1 MLPRQRHPWPRRLW
15 PARQEAAREVAPAAV
30 VDRSGILRPS
40 GPPFLARLA
49 TGESPATP
57 WKLVRLTRQPVQR
70 SGTAGPCRAGPATP
84 CLCSEPEPTLRC
96 RCAASRTVSLHTGP
110 VQVDSAPLPTFSSP
124 RAKVV

>member
-49 TGESPATP
+49 TGEIP
-57 WKLVRLTRQPVQR
+57 
-70 SGTAGPCRAGPATP
+70 GFM
-84 CLCSEPEPTLRC
+84 EPTRPGLLT
-96 RCAASRTVSLHTGP
+96 APNT
-110 VQVDSAPLPTFSSP
+110 SATWRKPSYCWGKTI
-124 RAKVV
+124 